1 MVVTVVGHDGGA
13 SGGGF
18 GEHGGGC
25 PPGWRACVAPPGPA
39 LHAAS
44 TTTATATTAGNA
56 AIDRLQPRQVRTG
69 GRLVVAA
76 VAPRRDDQ
84 LIAIPSLSL
93 PARRTNPS
101 ATSVAM
107 PDATV
112 PALGGHRARERIPA
126 PAKRCTRPARSSE
139 RMSPARPG
147 LRVTR

>member
-1 MVVTVVGHDGGA
+1 MVVTVVGCAGGA

-25 PPGWRACVAPPGPA
+25 PAACRACAILPAPPLQA
-39 LHAAS
+39 AAS
-44 TTTATATTAGNA
+44 TTTTKA
-56 AIDRLQPRQVRTG
+56 ASAEMDPLQARQVRTG

>member
-1 MVVTVVGHDGGA
+1 MVVTVVRCAGGA

-25 PPGWRACVAPPGPA
+25 PAGCRACAVPTGPA

-44 TTTATATTAGNA
+44 TTAATALTGGSA
-56 AIDRLQPRQVRTG
+56 AIDRLQSRQVRPG

-84 LIAIPSLSL
+84 LIAIPSLGLL
-93 PARRTNPS
+93 PCPE
-101 ATSVAM
+101 
-107 PDATV
+107 ATV

-126 PAKRCTRPARSSE
+126 AAKRC
-139 RMSPARPG
+139 
-147 LRVTR
+147 L